1 MDMKNTVILLIF
13 LLSVVGLMIGVSNT
27 YDNSA
32 LNPDEYN
39 EIITEHDNGTIF
51 IHLEK
56 KENDPSLVDRVSNI
70 GQSNF

>member
-32 LNPDEYN
+32 LNPDEYD

-51 IHLEK
+51 KKKKK

-70 GQSNF
+70 GKSNF